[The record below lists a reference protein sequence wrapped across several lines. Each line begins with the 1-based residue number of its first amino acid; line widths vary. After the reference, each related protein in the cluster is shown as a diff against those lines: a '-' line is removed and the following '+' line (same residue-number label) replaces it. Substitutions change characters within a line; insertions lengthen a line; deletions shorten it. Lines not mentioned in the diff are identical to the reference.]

1 MAPNR
6 NRQPAP
12 RGKTNPNRTKAPA
25 AKQPAP
31 KAQPKKRREPVETAP
46 GSVMVRLALLLCTGL
61 IVIGLLFASVN
72 GGSQY
77 VGLPEED
84 NTKSTPTPPMAT
96 IDPALNVQGSDITP
110 IPPSASPDSGTT
122 EDGGTTEQPIP

>member
-12 RGKTNPNRTKAPA
+12 RGRANPNQSK
-25 AKQPAP
+25 KSAP
-31 KAQPKKRREPVETAP
+31 KAQPRKRREPVETAP
-46 GSVMVRLALLLCTGL
+46 GSVMLRLALLLCTGL
-61 IVIGLLFASVN
+61 IVVGLLFASVN

-77 VGLPEED
+77 VGFPEQD
-84 NTKSTPTPPMAT
+84 DSKTTPTPPVAT
-96 IDPALNVQGSDITP
+96 VDPALNVQGSDITP
-110 IPPSASPDSGTT
+110 IPPSATPDSGTT

>member
-12 RGKTNPNRTKAPA
+12 RGKTNPNQSK
-25 AKQPAP
+25 KSAP
-31 KAQPKKRREPVETAP
+31 KAQPKKRREPAETAP

-84 NTKSTPTPPMAT
+84 NTKATPTPPMAT

-110 IPPSASPDSGTT
+110 IPPSASPEGDTATT
-122 EDGGTTEQPIP
+122 ESTEETPTP

>member
-12 RGKTNPNRTKAPA
+12 RGRANPNQSK
-25 AKQPAP
+25 KSAP
-31 KAQPKKRREPVETAP
+31 KAQPRKRREPVETAP
-46 GSVMVRLALLLCTGL
+46 GSVMLRLALLLCTGL

-84 NTKSTPTPPMAT
+84 NTKATPTPPVAT

-110 IPPSASPDSGTT
+110 IPPSASPEGDTATT
-122 EDGGTTEQPIP
+122 ESTEETPTP